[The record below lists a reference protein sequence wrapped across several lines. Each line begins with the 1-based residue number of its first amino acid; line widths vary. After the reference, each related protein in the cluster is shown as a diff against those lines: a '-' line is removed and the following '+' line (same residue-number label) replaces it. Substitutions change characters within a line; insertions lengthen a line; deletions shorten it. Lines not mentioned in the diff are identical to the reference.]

1 MHARLGDDGVYVD
14 YAEAAPALE
23 KHIFI
28 LGVGTVVAEIYRL
41 NPNNSV
47 INRRLLEAI
56 TADAA
61 TKEMARDAAGVFVF
75 QHKGVI
81 LRLAFYLFDNRVLDA
96 DTAKQIVSGEI
107 IPEAS
112 EDFMDAL
119 YLLPSIVW
127 AA

>member
-41 NPNNSV
+41 NPNNSA

-56 TADAA
+56 TVDEA
-61 TKEMARDAAGVFVF
+61 TKEQARDAAAVFVL
-75 QHKGVI
+75 QHKAVI

-112 EDFMDAL
+112 EKFMEAL
-119 YLLPSIVW
+119 YLLPTVVW
-127 AA
+127 G